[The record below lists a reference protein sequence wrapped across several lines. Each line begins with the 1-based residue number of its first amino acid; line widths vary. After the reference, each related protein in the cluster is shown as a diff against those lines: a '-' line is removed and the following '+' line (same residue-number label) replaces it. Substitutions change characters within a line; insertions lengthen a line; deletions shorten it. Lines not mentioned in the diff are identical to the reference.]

1 MKYSTFSKEHVLL
14 ENGYEIIA
22 GIDEAGRGCLAGP
35 IVAGVVA
42 ISKDDQYLP
51 GVWDSKAMTAKR
63 REEAF
68 EKICEIVDGWAVGVV
83 ESEEIDR
90 IGIDAATTKAMEMA
104 YREMGLDRRPDMVLV
119 DGARVTIPNVT
130 GFRIQ
135 AGDRKHYVISAASVI
150 AKVSRD
156 RMMYKYAEKY
166 PEYGFESHVG
176 YGTKRHM
183 EAVEKFGVTEIH
195 RRSYAPIKKHLWR
208 LSGR

>member
-14 ENGYEIIA
+14 HNGYPVVA

-35 IVAGVVA
+35 VVAGVVA
-42 ISKDDQYLP
+42 ISGDDQYLP
-51 GVWDSKAMTAKR
+51 GVWDSKVMTIKR

-68 EKICEIVDGWAVGVV
+68 KKICEIVDGWAVGIV
-83 ESEEIDR
+83 EPDEIDR
-90 IGIDAATTKAMEMA
+90 IGIDAATTKAMESA
-104 YREMGLDRRPDMVLV
+104 YGNLKLECRPEMVLV

-130 GFRIQ
+130 GFKIQ

-156 RMMYKYAEKY
+156 RMMYEYSKKY

-176 YGTKRHM
+176 YGTKKHM
-183 EAVEKFGVTEIH
+183 AAIEENGVTVIH
-195 RRSYAPIKKHLWR
+195 RKSYAPVRKYLR
-208 LSGR
+208 RSGG